1 MDCVTTL
8 LRQPPFTWWRHEP
21 RSCALTWS
29 TRRRPGAVGT
39 VGLVITRSSLLLPAG
54 EFSYLEGGKGD
65 PVVLL
70 HALGRSA
77 ADWTTVIE
85 AISDGWRCLAPDQR
99 GHGASVRCEE
109 YTFESM
115 TEDLRS
121 FVDTL
126 GLDRFF
132 LVGHSMGGTVGWL
145 FAESTPKRLRRLV
158 LEDTPPPSGRH
169 AYPETPAEPPAPVGY
184 DWEARRQL
192 VRQLSS
198 PDPAWWRDLEKVTA
212 PTLVIAGS
220 PDEAELSEV
229 ARRLPN
235 CDLITIRAGHWI
247 HESQPDAFVKAIRA
261 FFEN

>member
-1 MDCVTTL
+1 M
-8 LRQPPFTWWRHEP
+8 
-21 RSCALTWS
+21 
-29 TRRRPGAVGT
+29 
-39 VGLVITRSSLLLPAG
+39 LPAG

-85 AISDGWRCLAPDQR
+85 AISDGWRCLALDQR

-126 GLDRFF
+126 GLDRFL

-145 FAESTPKRLRRLV
+145 FAESTPERLLGLV
-158 LEDTPPPSGRH
+158 LEDTPPPSDRH
-169 AYPETPAEPPAPVGY
+169 SYPDIPDEPPQPVDY
-184 DWEARRQL
+184 AWEARRQ
-192 VRQLSS
+192 VIRQLNS

-212 PTLVIAGS
+212 PTLLIAGS
-220 PDEAELSEV
+220 PDQAELSEV
-229 ARRLPN
+229 AGTLPN
-235 CDLITIRAGHWI
+235 GVLITIRAGHWI
-247 HESQPDAFVKAIRA
+247 HENQSDAFVKAVRA